1 MEEKGLLS
9 YVKKMVHSLIV
20 STPLDMTV
28 EQLKRDYINEEGV
41 ALPFSKLGF
50 KDVESFL
57 RSIPD
62 TVFVRGCGPMALL
75 VAKKNEK
82 SAHIQSLVQC
92 QKKPSVKARKQIG
105 SRYNER
111 SDLVFVNEKSN
122 ASRPVYNNN
131 RERGSYA
138 TNKNNYNSRQ
148 DIKPIISDHT
158 DKNDKILDKKTIA
171 TYHTE
176 YISSDEGCDEDA
188 FPAYAVDDR
197 VLKVDYPKDAVRYD
211 FLLPVRDINKRLKLD
226 DRIRV
231 RLMTVSS
238 PHSFFFW
245 IHDEEYDTY
254 KAMAIN
260 MQFYYRD
267 IDMKK
272 YTIPLHLVMPGHLG
286 AIHARGTFWQR
297 VRVLAVKMGHPT
309 DIEAC
314 LIDTGE
320 RMWITHSDLKYLSKD
335 FATLPAQCLYG
346 RLANIMPRQGGH
358 FSTDASKYFYDL
370 VSYRQLFAKV
380 EKINN
385 ADNAVHMILVDSSS
399 KPAVN
404 INVTLLELGLVIR
417 SYNP

>member
-1 MEEKGLLS
+1 MEEQGLLS

-20 STPLDMTV
+20 STPQDMTV
-28 EQLKRDYINEEGV
+28 EQLKRDYINVDGV
-41 ALPFSKLGF
+41 PLPFSKLGF

-62 TVFVRGCGPMALL
+62 TVSVRGCGPMALL

-92 QKKPSVKARKQIG
+92 QKKPSVKARKQIW
-105 SRYNER
+105 SRYPTER

-131 RERGSYA
+131 RGRRSYA

-148 DIKPIISDHT
+148 VHQRPSTNSIASSLKKVSIANVEEEDNVKHCMPDNKEDIKPIISDHT
-158 DKNDKILDKKTIA
+158 DKNDNNLDKKPIA

-188 FPAYAVDDR
+188 LPAYAVDDQIRNLIVNDNDFDVKPEIRTVLIEPKKEPVDKYVSSDDGNDEEAIPGYAVDDR
-197 VLKVDYPKDAVRYD
+197 VLKVDYPTDAVRYD
-211 FLLPVRDINKRLKLD
+211 FVLPVRDINKRLKLD

-231 RLMTVSS
+231 KLVSVSS

-245 IHDEEYDTY
+245 IQDEEYDTY

-286 AIHARGTFWQR
+286 AIHTRGTFWQR
-297 VRVLAVKMGHPT
+297 VRVLAVKMGHPMN
-309 DIEAC
+309 IEAC
-314 LIDTGE
+314 
-320 RMWITHSDLKYLSKD
+320 
-335 FATLPAQCLYG
+335 
-346 RLANIMPRQGGH
+346 
-358 FSTDASKYFYDL
+358 
-370 VSYRQLFAKV
+370 V
-380 EKINN
+380 
-385 ADNAVHMILVDSSS
+385 ILVLC
-399 KPAVN
+399 
-404 INVTLLELGLVIR
+404 IIQM
-417 SYNP
+417 